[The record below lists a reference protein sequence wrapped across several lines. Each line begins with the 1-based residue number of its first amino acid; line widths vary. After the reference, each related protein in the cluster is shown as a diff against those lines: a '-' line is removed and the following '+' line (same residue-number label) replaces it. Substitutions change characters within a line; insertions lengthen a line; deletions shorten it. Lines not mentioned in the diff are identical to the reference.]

1 MRIVALHTD
10 FRLYWPARLAA
21 LRERFESRGDSFQVV
36 EIAGKGSPYSFAGS
50 NAESSDAYW
59 HILYPESAMEDLN
72 PSEIKPRLM
81 KLLDEL
87 NPDVIISGAI
97 AFPSG
102 AVATAWANKHDR
114 RVIVFDDSKIDV
126 TPRSWVVNRI
136 KRGVYNGVDAM
147 LYPAKQ
153 WDATGKYWGFDQDR
167 IFYGIDV
174 VDNDFWR
181 IPSERPYD
189 KPYFLTVGRL
199 IGCKNFDGLIHSYNR
214 LVEEGGESIPDL
226 IIIGEGPEEDKLK
239 SIVCKKVRLLP
250 FKKPEELR
258 QYYQHSE
265 LFILP
270 SHQDTWGLVV
280 NEAMAGGT
288 LCAVSRQCGCAES
301 LVETSTGFLFD
312 SSDYETLYRIMKRC
326 IESSVETKDVM
337 KERVEHIM
345 QEFSLNSLV
354 CSVLS
359 AVDKVMESNKRRGG
373 IIDRVIINRW
383 KGRYNPI

>member
-153 WDATGKYWGFDQDR
+153 WDATGKYWGFGQDR

-199 IGCKNFDGLIHSYNR
+199 VECKNIDGLICAYNR
-214 LVEEGGESIPDL
+214 LVENEGSEVPDL
-226 IIIGEGPEEDKLK
+226 LIIGEGPERCRLEA
-239 SIVCKKVRLLP
+239 IACGKVKIIE
-250 FKKPEELR
+250 FKRPEELR
-258 QYYQHSE
+258 GYYQHTDM
-265 LFILP
+265 FILP
-270 SHQDTWGLVV
+270 SHKDTWGLVV
-280 NEAMAGGT
+280 NEAMSAGAI
-288 LCAVSRQCGCAES
+288 CAVSRGCGCSES
-301 LVETSTGFLFD
+301 LLKGMSDFIFESHEGEGLYKVLKKRLHLAEAEKGSLDRVMDENIQGFSLASLCD
-312 SSDYETLYRIMKRC
+312 
-326 IESSVETKDVM
+326 SVEKG
-337 KERVEHIM
+337 
-345 QEFSLNSLV
+345 
-354 CSVLS
+354 
-359 AVDKVMESNKRRGG
+359 VDKLSKSKKRRGG
-373 IIDRVIINRW
+373 ILDRIIINRW
-383 KGRYNPI
+383 EGRYNQA